1 MVVGNAGES
10 GLRGFLDRGGFW
22 GFLSLVVVYVAIYLG
37 AGWVGGRIGGHLMD
51 DDLLSSVG
59 SVFFQLTF
67 ALIVGAIV
75 LAGFSAYMGWNREMY
90 ARQPIYRSWWMW
102 IAPVVV
108 LTPIVLRVL
117 GIDWGRDG
125 FDVVALVLITG
136 ALVGFVEEL
145 LTRGIGVKMLRDG
158 GHGEWAVAALSSL
171 VFALLHSVNL
181 LSGQELAT
189 VAFTIVY
196 TFAFGVLMYLTLRTT
211 GFLVGAMI
219 LHGLTDPTTILAVG
233 GVDELKTTGQANGL
247 LEAAGLVTFSLILAG
262 FVLLI
267 FVRGHVSRSRARLT
281 SGPEGDPHVL

>member
-1 MVVGNAGES
+1 MAVSTVDEAR
-10 GLRGFLDRGGFW
+10 GLRGFLNRGGLW
-22 GFLSLVVVYVAIYLG
+22 RLLLLVVVYLAIYLG
-37 AGWVGGRIGGHLMD
+37 AGWVSGKISGHFAD

-67 ALIVGAIV
+67 GLVVGAIV
-75 LAGFSAYMGWNREMY
+75 LTALTAYLGWNRELY
-90 ARQPIYRSWWMW
+90 GRQPIYRSWWMW

-108 LTPIVLRVL
+108 ATPILLRVL
-117 GIDWGRDG
+117 GIDWGRDAA
-125 FDVVALVLITG
+125 DIVALVLVTG
-136 ALVGFVEEL
+136 LLVGYVEEL

-171 VFALLHSVNL
+171 VFGLIHSVNL
-181 LSGQELAT
+181 LSGQELTT

-196 TFAFGVLMYLTLRTT
+196 AFAFGVLMYLSQRAI

-233 GVDELKTTGQANGL
+233 GVDEMKTTGHGNGL
-247 LEAAGLVTFSLILAG
+247 LDAAGIVTFPLILAG

-267 FVRGHVSRSRARLT
+267 FVRGHVASRRA
-281 SGPEGDPHVL
+281 G